1 MHRVLHR
8 HLGRLSHSFD
18 VAVGVGHDYVLDDA
32 SVGTI
37 YDLLHGRT
45 SALWSTRADDPDAGL
60 GTGAEL
66 VLAVSMDI
74 WISDHRIGRPNY
86 SDGTIRRCACPDRL
100 GVVRHAVGEGRVEAW
115 NSEIFGGRRMMTD
128 KSVADETSSFR
139 SARAPRLAWSF
150 FRIGAM
156 NELQYRSNFFLQLLE
171 SFLTLAAG
179 LVGLAVV
186 FGRTA
191 NLNGWTRPEL
201 LVVMGVFTMVGG
213 ITNTFVVPNMQKL
226 VEDIQRGTLDYALTK
241 PADAQTLISVRLIS
255 IWQSVDIL
263 TGLIV
268 LIIGM
273 VQLEDNSNGITGA
286 ASLVLLLVL
295 GCWTI
300 YCFWLILAST
310 AFWFIRVNE
319 MQELFQGLFRS
330 GQYPVRIYP
339 GWMRFGLTFL
349 VPIGFAITVPAEAAT
364 GRLTGATVLVAIA
377 AAAIFGIGS
386 RLIWRSG
393 LKHYSGASA

>member
-1 MHRVLHR
+1 MHRIFCG
-8 HLGRLSHSFD
+8 HLGRLSDPFD
-18 VAVGVGHDYVLDDA
+18 AFMGVGHDYVLDDA
-32 SVGTI
+32 SVGI
-37 YDLLHGRT
+37 IHGLLHGRT
-45 SALWSTRADDPDAGL
+45 FVLWTTSSDDPDAWL
-60 GTGAEL
+60 GAGAQL
-66 VLAVSMDI
+66 VFTVSMDI
-74 WISDHRIGRPNY
+74 RISDHRISRTNNWHR
-86 SDGTIRRCACPDRL
+86 TIRRRDGPDRV
-100 GVVRHAVGEGRVEAW
+100 GAVRGAVGQSRLEARY
-115 NSEIFGGRRMMTD
+115 SKIFGGRRMMID
-128 KSVADETSSFR
+128 KRITAEADSFR

-156 NELQYRSNFFLQLLE
+156 NELQYRSNFFLQLLQ
-171 SFLTLAAG
+171 SVLTLGAG

-186 FGRTA
+186 FGRTT

-226 VEDIQRGTLDYALTK
+226 VEDIQRGTLDFALTK

-273 VQLEDNSNGITGA
+273 AQLGDNNNGATGA
-286 ASLVLLLVL
+286 VSLVMLLVL
-295 GCWTI
+295 GSWTI
-300 YCFWLILAST
+300 YCFWLILASS

-330 GQYPVRIYP
+330 GQYPVGIYP
-339 GWMRFGLTFL
+339 SWMRFGLTFL
-349 VPIGFAITVPAEAAT
+349 VPIGFAVTVPAEAAT
-364 GRLTGATVLVAIA
+364 NRLTGATVIVSVAVA
-377 AAAIFGIGS
+377 AVFGFGS
-386 RLIWRSG
+386 RWIWRTG
-393 LKHYSGASA
+393 LKRYSGASA

>member
-37 YDLLHGRT
+37 HDLLHCRT
-45 SALWSTRADDPDAGL
+45 SSFWSTGADDPDAGL
-60 GTGAEL
+60 GPGAEL
-66 VLAVSMDI
+66 VPTVPMDI
-74 WISDHRIGRPNY
+74 RISDHRIGRPNY
-86 SDGTIRRCACPDRL
+86 SNGAARRCVGPDRL
-100 GVVRHAVGEGRVEAW
+100 GVVRRAAGQDRMEARH
-115 NSEIFGGRRMMTD
+115 SKVFGGRRMMTD
-128 KSVADETSSFR
+128 KGVTDETSSFR

-191 NLNGWTRPEL
+191 NLNGWSRPEL

-273 VQLEDNSNGITGA
+273 VQLGDNNGLAGA

-377 AAAIFGIGS
+377 AAALFGIGS